1 MVDNYSNLKQK
12 VKKIWSV
19 SQVVAVKVVI
29 GSLEMTSKIFKDW
42 LKKLDV
48 RSIIELL
55 KKATLLRTAKTAR

>member
-1 MVDNYSNLKQK
+1 M
-12 VKKIWSV
+12 

-29 GSLEMTSKIFKDW
+29 GSLEVTSKIFKDW

-48 RSIIELL
+48 RSTIELL